1 MKRIAQLAL
10 GALALTA
17 AVRPAAAQ
25 EDVQAEVPKEEGFF
39 GKPAFV
45 LMPGTF
51 SAPVLSGA
59 GNGDADAG
67 DTKTYFNARFMTVVP
82 TRLEWFQLVAGT
94 QWLPNG
100 ARSVSATGVRGG
112 RATQPNVFYGAIIP
126 FIPFNKLTNGWLNLS
141 IDPLGLY
148 YLGGGGTSDNYG
160 HDFVLEGAAVIPIG
174 QKMFP
179 SMSFFGNVSAYVL
192 LDQILTHVPRERLR
206 TDLPGRPATGDKDY
220 WSPLLLTGLI
230 IPIGQ

>member
-10 GALALTA
+10 GALALTTA
-17 AVRPAAAQ
+17 ASTAIAQ
-25 EDVQAEVPKEEGFF
+25 DDVQAAVPEAEGFF

-59 GNGDADAG
+59 GNGDEDAG

-82 TRLEWFQLVAGT
+82 TRLEWLQLVAGA

-100 ARSVSATGVRGG
+100 ARSVSSAGVRGG
-112 RATQPNVFYGAIIP
+112 RATQPNLFYGAIIP
-126 FIPFNKLTNGWLNLS
+126 FVPFNKLTNGWLNLS
-141 IDPLGLY
+141 LDPLGLY
-148 YLGGGGTSDNYG
+148 SAGGGGTSDSYG

-192 LDQILTHVPRERLR
+192 LDQILTHAPVGP
-206 TDLPGRPATGDKDY
+206 DGDKDY
-220 WSPLLLTGLI
+220 WWPLLLTGVI
-230 IPIGQ
+230 IPIGK

>member
-17 AVRPAAAQ
+17 TARVAAAQ
-25 EDVQAEVPKEEGFF
+25 DDAQASVPQEEGFF

-45 LMPGTF
+45 LMPGVF

-82 TRLEWFQLVAGT
+82 TRLEWFQLVAGA

-100 ARSVSATGVRGG
+100 ARAGAGG
-112 RATQPNVFYGAIIP
+112 RATQPNIFYGAIIP
-126 FIPFNKLTNGWLNLS
+126 FVPFNKLTNGWLNLS

-148 YLGGGGTSDNYG
+148 SAGGGGTSDAYG

-192 LDQILTHVPRERLR
+192 LDQILTHPPV
-206 TDLPGRPATGDKDY
+206 DANGDKDY
-220 WSPLLLTGLI
+220 WWPLALGGLI

>member
-1 MKRIAQLAL
+1 MKRIVQLAL

-17 AVRPAAAQ
+17 TARTASAQ
-25 EDVQAEVPKEEGFF
+25 EDAQAPVPESEGFF

-45 LMPGTF
+45 LMPGSF
-51 SAPVLSGA
+51 SLPVLSESPA
-59 GNGDADAG
+59 IQG

-82 TRLEWFQLVAGT
+82 TRLEWLQLVAGT
-94 QWLPNG
+94 QWQPNG

-126 FIPFNKLTNGWLNLS
+126 FVPFNKATNGWLNLS
-141 IDPLGLY
+141 LDPLGLY
-148 YLGGGGTSDNYG
+148 SFGGGGTSDVYG
-160 HDFVLEGAAVIPIG
+160 HDFVLEGAAVVPIG

-192 LDQILTHVPRERLR
+192 LDQILTHAPVN
-206 TDLPGRPATGDKDY
+206 ASGDKDY
-220 WSPLLLTGLI
+220 WWPLLLTGVI
-230 IPIGQ
+230 IPIGK

>member
-1 MKRIAQLAL
+1 MKRIARLAL
-10 GALALTA
+10 GALAITA
-17 AVRPAAAQ
+17 TATTAVAQ
-25 EDVQAEVPKEEGFF
+25 EDAQAPVPQAEGFF

-51 SAPVLSGA
+51 SAPVLSEA
-59 GNGDADAG
+59 GEDTDA

-82 TRLEWFQLVAGT
+82 TRLEWFQLVAGA

-100 ARSVSATGVRGG
+100 ARAISPTGVRGG
-112 RATQPNVFYGAIIP
+112 RATQPNIFYGAIIP
-126 FIPFNKLTNGWLNLS
+126 FVPFNKATNGWLNLS

-148 YLGGGGTSDNYG
+148 YMGGGGTSDNYG

-179 SMSFFGNVSAYVL
+179 AMSFFGNVSAYVL
-192 LDQILTHVPRERLR
+192 LDQILTHQPVK
-206 TDLPGRPATGDKDY
+206 ANGDRDY